1 MGDPLSKLVL
11 ESRRGEQITFE
22 NRVHHIDR
30 ADDGYLKVNFDAYDD
45 PRKQIVETYGLDWK
59 IVEVSA

>member
-1 MGDPLSKLVL
+1 MTGLISRLVL
-11 ESRRGEQITFE
+11 ESRRGEQLTFE

-30 ADDGYLKVNFDAYDD
+30 AEDGCLNVNFNALDD
-45 PRKQIVETYGLDWK
+45 PETQIVETFGLDWK